1 MKDTDREGFV
11 AAERIAREAGAPL
24 LDAVKSYAAAMKAL
38 AGTGG
43 LLEAAKEYATR
54 HASQIKP
61 MSVAEAVAAF
71 VANKRA
77 TPGLDARYV
86 ANVENAANRFA
97 EAFKQQLAALGA
109 EDVQRWIR
117 AKRDGKA
124 LGWKRQNDLRSL
136 IVEIAK
142 FAKKK
147 GALPPGDLE
156 LATLKHL
163 RNAELKSASFPL
175 TQWRRFSLPPL
186 RPEKRRRFSITPLAL
201 LPGYDRSTK
210 RFRSTGRTFISPA
223 VTSVFA
229 PMPQRRAP
237 NAMFQLP
244 TIFALG
250 SRRTPRR
257 AGCLYGKCR
266 RARPLLRREDSRR
279 EDSKRR
285 AAPFIRNVSRRDY
298 SRPCRAYHTKWA
310 TRRP

>member
-1 MKDTDREGFV
+1 MKIYRIKNRGRDAYQCAYWIAGRRHLKNFAKLAAARTHAEEQATLINSGFFAVARMKDTDREGFV
-11 AAERIAREAGAPL
+11 AAGRIAREAGAPL

-147 GALPPGDLE
+147 GALPPGGADALE
-156 LATLKHL
+156 PRATERCDQQLRVLRHGLARHV
-163 RNAELKSASFPL
+163 RA
-175 TQWRRFSLPPL
+175 
-186 RPEKRRRFSITPLAL
+186 
-201 LPGYDRSTK
+201 RS
-210 RFRSTGRTFISPA
+210 
-223 VTSVFA
+223 
-229 PMPQRRAP
+229 
-237 NAMFQLP
+237 
-244 TIFALG
+244 G
-250 SRRTPRR
+250 SRPDRRSRSPCGDHPRSCPQLDPGI
-257 AGCLYGKCR
+257 AL
-266 RARPLLRREDSRR
+266 
-279 EDSKRR
+279 
-285 AAPFIRNVSRRDY
+285 AASTTASSFFKASNSSGVEGRSG
-298 SRPCRAYHTKWA
+298 
-310 TRRP
+310 